1 MKRIVFPIIF
11 SSMLNEL
18 KNEWKGTLESLLKK
32 ILNSDDIAP
41 LTMTEPPKSELG
53 DVAFPLF
60 QYAKIAHKAP
70 QVIATELKS
79 AVENAP
85 HPAGEV
91 ILAGGYFNVK
101 LSVSDL
107 FSSLYETVMNEGDAY
122 GRNDSLSGKKIM
134 LEFSCPNTNKPLHL
148 GHMRNDSIGESIA
161 AILKANG
168 AEVLKVNLINNRGVH
183 ICKSMLAYK
192 EFGHGETP
200 ESTGEKGDHFVG
212 RYYVRFATWEKEW
225 DAQIEQA
232 RKDGDDEKVKELES
246 THPDKRAQ
254 AMLKDWED
262 GKEDVIELWN
272 LMNKWT
278 LDGLYAS
285 YKAMGISFDR
295 FYYESETYKYG
306 KSEVLKG
313 LEDGVFYR
321 EADGSVQIDLS
332 EIGLDKKVLLRKDGT
347 TIYITQDIG
356 TAIRRHDDYPFTS
369 LIYVVGS
376 EQAYHFK
383 VLFYILKKLGY
394 SWADELYH
402 LSYGMVNLPDGRMK
416 SREGTV
422 VDADDLLSELEEL
435 AKDEIIAKG
444 REALVDDV
452 NKTAHSIALSALNY
466 YLLEVTPSRDMIFD
480 SKKSISFNG
489 NTGPYLE
496 YMGARISSILKKA
509 KEEGI
514 TIDDVDGS
522 VLKEEDE
529 LTLIKLISDYPEA
542 VRKAAENY
550 DPSVIASYLY
560 SVAKTFSHYYHD
572 NQIIKA
578 ESPELVK
585 SRLALAEMVLTV
597 LKNGFALIGVQFLSS
612 M

>member
-1 MKRIVFPIIF
+1 
-11 SSMLNEL
+11 MLNEL

-225 DAQIEQA
+225 DGQIEQA

>member
-1 MKRIVFPIIF
+1 
-11 SSMLNEL
+11 MLNEL

-107 FSSLYETVMNEGDAY
+107 FSSLYETVMDEGDAY

-514 TIDDVDGS
+514 TIDDVNGS

>member
-1 MKRIVFPIIF
+1 
-11 SSMLNEL
+11 MLNEL

-122 GRNDSLSGKKIM
+122 GKNDSLSGKKIM

-278 LDGLYAS
+278 LNGLYAS

>member
-1 MKRIVFPIIF
+1 
-11 SSMLNEL
+11 MLNEL
-18 KNEWKGTLESLLKK
+18 KNEWKETLESHLKK
-32 ILNSDDIAP
+32 ILNVEDLSP

-60 QYAKIAHKAP
+60 QYSKIAHKAP
-70 QVIATELKS
+70 QAIAEELKKS
-79 AVENAP
+79 VESSP
-85 HPAGEV
+85 SPAGEI

-101 LSVSDL
+101 LSVQDI
-107 FSSLYETVMNEGDAY
+107 FSSLYEKVMEEGESYGMNESLK
-122 GRNDSLSGKKIM
+122 GRKIM

-148 GHMRNDSIGESIA
+148 GHMRNDSLGESVSK
-161 AILKANG
+161 ILKANG
-168 AEVLKVNLINNRGVH
+168 AEVMKVNLINNRGVH
-183 ICKSMLAYK
+183 ICKSMLAYR
-192 EFGHGETP
+192 EYGNGETP
-200 ESTGEKGDHFVG
+200 ESTGEKGDHLVG
-212 RYYVRFATWEKEW
+212 RYYVRFAQWAKEW
-225 DAQIEQA
+225 D
-232 RKDGDDEKVKELES
+232 EKIKEAEDAGNTELAEKLRNE
-246 THPDKRAQ
+246 HPDKKAQ
-254 AMLKDWED
+254 AMLKEWED

-272 LMNKWT
+272 LMNGWT
-278 LDGLYAS
+278 LDGLFES
-285 YKAMGISFDR
+285 YRNMGISFDR

-356 TAIRRHDDYPFTS
+356 TAIRRHDDYPFDS

-394 SWADELYH
+394 AWADELYH
-402 LSYGMVNLPDGRMK
+402 LSYGMVNLPEGKMK

-422 VDADDLLSELEEL
+422 VDADDLLSELEAL
-435 AKDEIIAKG
+435 AKEEIISKN

-452 NKTAHSIALSALNY
+452 DKTAHSIALAALNY
-466 YLLEVTPSRDMIFD
+466 YLLEVTPGRDMIFD
-480 SKKSISFNG
+480 PKKSISFNG

-496 YMGARISSILKKA
+496 YMGARISSILRKA
-509 KEEGI
+509 EEEGI
-514 TIDDVDGS
+514 TDGSIDGS
-522 VLKEEDE
+522 VLTNQDE
-529 LTLIKLISDYPEA
+529 LTLIKLISDYPDVVE
-542 VRKAAENY
+542 KAAESY
-550 DPSVIASYLY
+550 DPSVVAAYLY

-578 ESPELVK
+578 ETPELVR
-585 SRLALAEMVLTV
+585 SRLALARMVLVV
-597 LKNGFALIGVQFLSS
+597 LRNGFSLIGVPFLTS

>member
-1 MKRIVFPIIF
+1 
-11 SSMLNEL
+11 MLNEL

-444 REALVDDV
+444 RESLVDDV